1 MADDKMVSVAALKK
15 AFCEKCMPALNFDE
29 YSCDSAR
36 ACRYHTIIDEVVEAA
51 EQEGA
56 EDDESTADVAL

>member
-29 YSCDSAR
+29 YSCDYAK
-36 ACRYHTIIDEVVEAA
+36 ACRYHTIIDEVVAAA
-51 EQEGA
+51 EQE
-56 EDDESTADVAL
+56 

>member
-29 YSCDSAR
+29 YSCDYAR
-36 ACRYHTIIDEVVEAA
+36 ACRYHTIIDEVVADA

-56 EDDESTADVAL
+56 EDDEGTADVAL

>member
-1 MADDKMVSVAALKK
+1 MADDKMVSVAVLKK

-29 YSCDSAR
+29 YSCDYAK
-36 ACRYHTIIDEVVEAA
+36 ACRYHTIIDEVVAAA

-56 EDDESTADVAL
+56 EDDEDAEDVAL